1 MIEAFV
7 QNLTIES
14 FISVIA
20 GLAQIAAVTLI
31 PVGAWILARR
41 AGTKIH
47 IRSESQKILNEPGR
61 YVWKITV
68 FSRREFVNDV
78 RFLIRSYS
86 SQSDIELV
94 GMEAREKGILVD
106 SLNSYISVN
115 LPIIF
120 VDRPV
125 IFHVKFSQMD
135 HPSFVSVSKGIRIES
150 DISWPK
156 RLVKKAVLLSA
167 QQRLMILMLQFVMA
181 IFLIIAVIIFR
192 SFSG

>member
-94 GMEAREKGILVD
+94 RMEAREKGILVD